1 MESSINKKKGFM
13 LISSL
18 IAITV
23 SLFHILNV
31 SGILTMS
38 SMSIRVIHLTAMV
51 MIMYL
56 GNKKNKEDGDK
67 NKGLKTLY
75 RIIMPVIFLI
85 CGIYLLYRW
94 EAIILSGGGTNEVD
108 IIIGM
113 ITILIVLDATRKSSG
128 MALAIITAVF
138 LAYPFIGSYLPGMLR
153 SKSYSVSRIFT
164 FLYTTTEGIYGIP
177 ISVSA
182 TYIILFCIYGA
193 FLSQLGAGE
202 FLFKLS
208 SVLTRRFVAATAKT
222 SIIFS
227 ALVGMISGSAAG
239 NVAITGSLTI
249 PMMIKS
255 GYKEDQA
262 AAISAV
268 SATGGQIMPPI
279 MGAAAFMM
287 AELIGVPYSNIMKVG
302 ILPAVLY
309 ALSIFAIVHL
319 EAKKQNIDMN
329 NEENNDTFV
338 SIMKEGWFYILP
350 IALLIM
356 MIVIGYSPF
365 KAALVSII
373 ALVSVY
379 LISQVISGKVTMK
392 EFGIKVIEALKK
404 GAFDTSS
411 IAIACAAA
419 GIIAGIL
426 SITGLGSKLATIIIQ
441 ISGGNILIALILTMF
456 VSLILG
462 MGLPTTAAYLVLAS
476 VVAPALVKLG
486 LPLISAHMF
495 VFFFGCISTITP
507 PVALASYVAAGIA
520 GSDLNKVGWT
530 AFKYGLVSF
539 ILPYMFVFGDGLL
552 MVGSPLVV
560 GQTFIMAAIGV
571 FCIATSLVG
580 YLNVNL
586 SKLQRII
593 VFISGLLMI
602 YQGLLTDIVGFAI
615 LAAIYILTKNKKDK
629 AII

>member
-1 MESSINKKKGFM
+1 MENIINKNKS
-13 LISSL
+13 LTTISSF
-18 IAITV
+18 IAIIV
-23 SLFHILNV
+23 SLFHLLNV
-31 SGILTMS
+31 SGLLTMS
-38 SMSIRVIHLTAMV
+38 SMTIRVVHLTAMI

-56 GNKKNKEDGDK
+56 KGKKGEETATGVH
-67 NKGLKTLY
+67 TIY
-75 RIIMPVIFLI
+75 RVVMAAIILA
-85 CGIYLLYRW
+85 CGAYLLSRW
-94 EAIILSGGGTNEVD
+94 EAIVLGGGATNKIDV
-108 IIIGM
+108 IVG
-113 ITILIVLDATRKSSG
+113 ILTMLVVLDATRKSAG
-128 MALAIITAVF
+128 MALSVIAAVF
-138 LAYPFIGSYLPGMLR
+138 LAYPFIGRYLPGILR
-153 SKSYSVSRIFT
+153 AKTYSVSRIFA

-193 FLSQLGAGE
+193 FLSEFGAGE

-208 SVLTRRFVAATAKT
+208 SVLTKRFVAATAKT

-227 ALVGMISGSAAG
+227 ALIGMISGSAAG

-249 PMMIKS
+249 PMMVKS
-255 GYKEDQA
+255 GYKSDQA

-287 AELIGVPYSNIMKVG
+287 AELIGVPYSNIMKVA
-302 ILPAVLY
+302 ILPSILY
-309 ALSIFAIVHL
+309 FLSIFIIVHL
-319 EAKKQNIDMN
+319 EAKKQNIDMD
-329 NEENNDTFV
+329 NEETGHTFGF
-338 SIMKEGWFYILP
+338 IMKEGWFYLLP
-350 IALLIM
+350 IASLIIM
-356 MIVIGYSPF
+356 MILGYSPF
-365 KAALVSII
+365 KAALVSIV
-373 ALVSVY
+373 ALMAVY
-379 LISQVISGKVTMK
+379 LLSQVVSGKVTIK
-392 EFGIKVIEALKK
+392 EFGVKTLGALKG

-426 SITGLGSKLATIIIQ
+426 SITGLGSKLATVIIQ
-441 ISGGNILIALILTMF
+441 VSGGNVLIALILTMF

-486 LPLISAHMF
+486 LSLISAHMF

-539 ILPYMFVFGDGLL
+539 ILPYMFIFGDGLL
-552 MVGSPLVV
+552 MVGTPLVI
-560 GQTFIMAAIGV
+560 GQTFIMAVIGV

-580 YLNVNL
+580 YLNNVELNNF
-586 SKLQRII
+586 QRVII
-593 VFISGLLMI
+593 FIAGLLTI
-602 YQGLLTDIVGFAI
+602 YQGILTDVAGLAI
-615 LAAIYILTKNKKDK
+615 ILAIYITTKRRVRP
-629 AII
+629 II